1 MSTHIPAPGHR
12 FRDRWLSRIIA
23 AIAGLCLPAMAVAGV
38 PFPSTVVPEH
48 TLATMRG
55 GLEIAGLKM
64 DLTAQLRTYIDQELA
79 LATEVRLERHAAGA
93 NKFTTRLNTINQKH
107 QDMEP
112 GAPAP
117 VQVTTSTGAGAK
129 QVFEVQVPGSD
140 SPSALTPV
148 GGVTNVTHVVSAD
161 QLISSVSNTADGRTV
176 EQTLT
181 VQVQVL
187 NFRAF
192 SDQARSAIRAQEV
205 GRMFTR

>member
-1 MSTHIPAPGHR
+1 V
-12 FRDRWLSRIIA
+12 F
-23 AIAGLCLPAMAVAGV
+23 AGV
-38 PFPSTVVPEH
+38 PFPSTVVPEQS
-48 TLATMRG
+48 LATMRG

-64 DLTAQLRTYIDQELA
+64 DLTAQLRTYIDQQLA

-93 NKFTTRLNTINQKH
+93 NKYTTRLHTINQK
-107 QDMEP
+107 QRDVEQ
-112 GAPAP
+112 GASAP
-117 VQVTTSTGAGAK
+117 VQLTTTTGTSPR
-129 QVFEVQVPGSD
+129 QVFEVNVPGSD

>member
-12 FRDRWLSRIIA
+12 LRDPWPSRLIAVVAGLWLP
-23 AIAGLCLPAMAVAGV
+23 AIAVADV
-38 PFPSTVVPEH
+38 PFPSSVVPEQM
-48 TLATMRG
+48 LVTMRG

-64 DLTAQLRTYIDQELA
+64 DLTAQLRTYIDQQLA

-93 NKFTTRLNTINQKH
+93 NKYTTRLNTINQKH
-107 QDMEP
+107 QDMEQGSP
-112 GAPAP
+112 TP
-117 VQVTTSTGAGAK
+117 VQVTTSTGNGAQ
-129 QVFEVQVPGSD
+129 QVFEVKVPGSD
-140 SPSALTPV
+140 SPSALIPV